1 MPSAGLK
8 IRDIAPTITTFSTP
22 FNRFAPF
29 GYRRFVAVGNRATA
43 IRLHDNRIL
52 LLNPIQL
59 EDAVRDKLDRLGG
72 VHLIASDLG
81 HHMYVKDYVDAWPEA
96 KTIGVPGLD
105 SMRKDVNWNYIYK
118 DWRTS
123 PEDQFDFAQDF
134 ETVLFEGFITYCVA
148 WYHKPTKTL
157 IQSDLMMNLPCTE
170 QYHPSS
176 SDQGPLSREFAKR
189 AHPRSIWAKRLVY
202 YIATVDYTLMRR
214 DAKKVAE
221 WQIDRI
227 IPCHGDVLES
237 GGNEAWSSVYG
248 WFLKGT
254 AKPSVMKRLMNPI
267 MKFARKVFLM

>member
-1 MPSAGLK
+1 MPSAELK
-8 IRDIAPTITTFSTP
+8 IRDVTPTITTFSTP

-43 IRLHDNRIL
+43 IRLHDNQIL

-59 EDAVRDKLDRLGG
+59 ENAVRDKLNRLGG
-72 VHLIASDLG
+72 VHLIL
-81 HHMYVKDYVDAWPEA
+81 EA

-105 SMRKDVNWNYIYK
+105 SKRKDVNWNYIYK

-157 IQSDLMMNLPCTE
+157 IQLDLMMNLLCTE
-170 QYHPSS
+170 QYYPSS
-176 SDQGPLSREFAKR
+176 SDQGPLSHEFAKR

-221 WQIDRI
+221 WQIDQI
-227 IPCHGDVLES
+227 ILCHGDILES
-237 GGNEAWSSVYG
+237 GGNEAWLLVYK

-254 AKPSVMKRLMNPI
+254 AKPSVMKRLINPI
-267 MKFARKVFLM
+267 MKVARRVFLM